1 MNADSKTPPAPQSSS
16 SSLVLYSS
24 LGVLV
29 MLAILFVVNWLSSL
43 TNSQA
48 DFTENKVHT
57 LSEGTKNVLKD
68 LKNSDVPVT
77 VKLFV
82 SPDEDI
88 PSQSQNWLVMLRDLR
103 SRLGVLQ
110 SFAGKNLKIE
120 IARPRTDSDDED
132 SAKQAGINPQQMPNG
147 ENIFFGLAATCL
159 DKTSVIPF
167 VPAIDAP
174 MMEYKLVRAI
184 SRVVPNSRKTVGLM
198 SALELDGGQ
207 MAMMGGPPASFFYR
221 ELSEDYDVVKVE
233 ITANE
238 IKTNEYNEYT
248 LDFALGNFTRQET
261 KNGNPGTKGSGP
273 FTVQDVADPKNGGK
287 APDKI
292 EFTKYRVN
300 EGGSMS
306 DLTFSGPSTGSQL
319 TNMKTEGFAYSYTK
333 TDDTH
338 ATVKVSKGV
347 DVLVVVHPAGITEEA
362 QWAIDQFILKGGKVL
377 ALVDSYNIQA
387 AESARGQQNPMM
399 GGRPPQ
405 IPTFSSLDRLT
416 TAWGYSFD
424 PNKSVADV
432 NYAAPLFGNN
442 PLIITPPTSAI
453 SKDSLVTKGLS
464 DFIFAFAGGFSGKA
478 GFNLQEEVLIQTSAQ
493 TQMVS
498 TDNLN
503 RGAIDQIK
511 KNFTSSDQKKI
522 LALKVSGM
530 FPTAFPQGK
539 PDAPPPAPPKPPG
552 MGGMGGMPF
561 NFGGQGDPGPAG
573 EPAPGTPAP
582 AAPAAV
588 TPPVAAP
595 APTAATPPVTI
606 TPAPPAGATP
616 PAAAPPAIS
625 ISPAAG
631 TPPAVPGT
639 PPSPPAPPAKPKV
652 PSLSVADKAGTVYLV
667 ADADLIY
674 DPVSLQ
680 QNRGPLA
687 EPTNANLPFIM
698 NVIDDLAGNGGL
710 IQARSRSSASRPF
723 TKLNEI
729 LEETNKGLRKEEAD
743 VEKEIED
750 WKKEI
755 TTKAGKRQGNSPF
768 IMVDQRQLDEL
779 NQKVEQG
786 EAKKRELRKAFR
798 KNIENKFFTYH
809 WMNILGVPILTI
821 LIGFA
826 IVLFVKHRTAA
837 R

>member
-1 MNADSKTPPAPQSSS
+1 
-16 SSLVLYSS
+16 
-24 LGVLV
+24 
-29 MLAILFVVNWLSSL
+29 
-43 TNSQA
+43 
-48 DFTENKVHT
+48 
-57 LSEGTKNVLKD
+57 

-88 PSQSQNWLVMLRDLR
+88 PSQNQNWLVMLRDLR
-103 SRLGVLQ
+103 SRLEVLK

-120 IARPRTDSDDED
+120 VARPRTDSDDED
-132 SAKQAGINPQQMPNG
+132 SAKQAGVNPQQMPNG

-174 MMEYKLVRAI
+174 MMEHKLVRAI

-233 ITANE
+233 VTANE
-238 IKTNEYNEYT
+238 IKTEEYNEYT

-273 FTVQDVADPKNGGK
+273 FTIQDVADPKNGGK

-292 EFTKYRVN
+292 EFTKYRIN

-319 TNMKTEGFAYSYTK
+319 TNMKTEGFAYTYEK
-333 TDDTH
+333 TDETH
-338 ATVKVSKGV
+338 AKIKVSKGI
-347 DVLVVVHPAGITEEA
+347 DVLVVVHPAGITDEA

-377 ALVDSYNIQA
+377 AMVDSYNIQA
-387 AESARGQQNPMM
+387 AESARQQQNPMM
-399 GGRPPQ
+399 GGRPPV
-405 IPTFSSLDRLT
+405 IPTFSGLDKLT
-416 TAWGYSFD
+416 TTWGYSFD
-424 PNKSVADV
+424 STKSVADV
-432 NYAAPLFGNN
+432 NYAAPMFGNN

-453 SKDSLVTKGLS
+453 SKDNLVTKGLS
-464 DFIFAFAGGFSGKA
+464 DFVFAFAGGFSGKA

-503 RGAIDQIK
+503 RGAIDKIK
-511 KNFTSSDQKKI
+511 KDFTSSDQKKI

-530 FPTAFPQGK
+530 FPTSFPQGK
-539 PDAPPPAPPKPPG
+539 PDAPPPAPPRQPG

-573 EPAPGTPAP
+573 EPAPGT
-582 AAPAAV
+582 AAPA
-588 TPPVAAP
+588 PAP

-606 TPAPPAGATP
+606 TPSPAPEAPPAGA
-616 PAAAPPAIS
+616 PPAITPAA
-625 ISPAAG
+625 PAAG
-631 TPPAVPGT
+631 TPPATPPAVPGA
-639 PPSPPAPPAKPKV
+639 PPAAPAPPAKPKV
-652 PSLSVADKAGTVYLV
+652 PSLTVADKAGTVYLV
-667 ADADLIY
+667 ADADLLY
-674 DPVSLQ
+674 DPVSLE

-687 EPTNANLPFIM
+687 EPANANLPFIM
-698 NVIDDLAGNGGL
+698 NIIDDLAGNGGL

-729 LEETNKGLRKEEAD
+729 LEETNKGLRKEQAE

-755 TTKAGKRQGNSPF
+755 TSAAGKRQGNSPF

-779 NQKVEQG
+779 NKKVEQG

-798 KNIENKFFTYH
+798 KNIENKFFSYH

-826 IVLFVKHRTAA
+826 IVLFVKQSTAA